1 MASLPSVG
9 RTAFDSEKS
18 ERFCAMIQA
27 FTVNANF
34 QRFQFGEKMEA
45 LLSPQIV
52 ALMPPMTVPNAS
64 KGRR

>member
-1 MASLPSVG
+1 
-9 RTAFDSEKS
+9 
-18 ERFCAMIQA
+18 MIQA